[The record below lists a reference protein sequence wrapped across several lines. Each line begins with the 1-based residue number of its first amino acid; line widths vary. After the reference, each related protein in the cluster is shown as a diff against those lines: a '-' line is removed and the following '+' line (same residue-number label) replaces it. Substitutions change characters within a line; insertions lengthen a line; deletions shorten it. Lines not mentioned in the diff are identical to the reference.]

1 MVTIAANSEAT
12 SDDRVKQAFFIVEPN
27 HEQLTGIGDM
37 LEAGALLAVVEGVLP
52 LIQASAAYTGD
63 VKRKLG
69 RGKVVVAV
77 AHLT

>member
-1 MVTIAANSEAT
+1 
-12 SDDRVKQAFFIVEPN
+12 
-27 HEQLTGIGDM
+27 M
-37 LEAGALLAVVEGVLP
+37 LEAGDLLAVVDAVLP
-52 LIQASAAYTGD
+52 LIQASAVYTGD